1 MMNGE
6 CVQTKREISTSEASR
21 LSGLSQ
27 GYITSLLRQGKLAG
41 RREGSQ
47 WLVDRDALERY
58 LGTDAPIDRQYRY
71 AGHLTT
77 RASQAFG
84 QGKYT
89 EAAVLYQEAIMRY
102 DQWPNLGAYEGA
114 VARNN
119 LASIYLEEHRYS
131 EAEALL
137 TQALTTAQRRP
148 DLSYALLVAVLTHLI
163 AVYSIRK

>member
-1 MMNGE
+1 MNGE
-6 CVQTKREISTSEASR
+6 HVQTTREVSTSEASR

-27 GYITSLLRQGKLAG
+27 GYITSLVRKGKLDG
-41 RREGSQ
+41 RRHGIRWIVYQDS
-47 WLVDRDALERY
+47 LDAY
-58 LGTDAPIDRQYRY
+58 LGSEAPLDRQYRY
-71 AGHLTT
+71 AYHLLS
-77 RASQAFG
+77 RASQTFG

-89 EAAVLYQEAIMRY
+89 EAALLYQEAIMRY